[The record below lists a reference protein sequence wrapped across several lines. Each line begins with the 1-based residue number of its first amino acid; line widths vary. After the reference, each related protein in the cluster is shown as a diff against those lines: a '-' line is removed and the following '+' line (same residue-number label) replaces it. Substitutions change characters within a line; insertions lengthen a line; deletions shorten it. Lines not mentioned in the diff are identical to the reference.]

1 MSVTDRG
8 LVPTEKN
15 GSSRTSTP
23 TTIFENFCASV
34 GTGVS
39 TDINDKKLIWRLI
52 MKSIRIMLLAIFLIV
67 SMVPLAFK
75 IPGGAPTAVVIGYY
89 VGIILFIVGFVMS
102 FSKKETE
109 DVENEEKYNDTEEN

>member
-1 MSVTDRG
+1 
-8 LVPTEKN
+8 
-15 GSSRTSTP
+15 
-23 TTIFENFCASV
+23 
-34 GTGVS
+34 
-39 TDINDKKLIWRLI
+39 